1 MKRRRIYVDEG
12 FYLDLKISAAKAGKS
27 VIDYTRELATSYPVL
42 KEKKRKKNVLPK
54 F

>member
-12 FYLDLKISAAKAGKS
+12 FYLDLKMSAAKAGKS
-27 VIDYTRELATSYPVL
+27 VIDYTRDLVTSYPVM
-42 KEKKRKKNVLPK
+42 KEKKRKNVLPK